1 MSVPT
6 QGLPAQ
12 ADRTAVPALV
22 IRPVRDLTIV
32 AGAVIVALL
41 ALYAVFLDQ
50 GQLLSPALGQVSMTA
65 NYLHELAH
73 DGRHLLG
80 APCH

>member
-1 MSVPT
+1 MPHPPLSAAGDSLAVAARP
-6 QGLPAQ
+6 LRDA
-12 ADRTAVPALV
+12 AVVVTAVAL
-22 IRPVRDLTIV
+22 
-32 AGAVIVALL
+32 ALL

-50 GQLLSPALGQVSMTA
+50 GQLLSPVLGKVATSA
-65 NYLHELAH
+65 NYLHEFAH

>member
-1 MSVPT
+1 MSNPT
-6 QGLPAQ
+6 LVSDQITSGTRQGVVGAI
-12 ADRTAVPALV
+12 TGIAVILALV
-22 IRPVRDLTIV
+22 V
-32 AGAVIVALL
+32 
-41 ALYAVFLDQ
+41 LYAVFLDQ
-50 GQLLSPALGQVSMTA
+50 GQLLSPVMGNIATSA